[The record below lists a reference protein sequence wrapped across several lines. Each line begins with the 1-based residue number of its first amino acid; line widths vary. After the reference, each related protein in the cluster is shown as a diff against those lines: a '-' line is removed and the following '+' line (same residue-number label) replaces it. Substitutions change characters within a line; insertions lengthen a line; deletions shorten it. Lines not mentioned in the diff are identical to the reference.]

1 MMRFYQPSTD
11 FYCGVDLHAKTM
23 YLCILDRHGTIHLH
37 KNLRTDPDAFLRAV
51 APYRASLV
59 VAVECLH
66 CWYWLADL
74 CAAEGI
80 PFVLGHVLA
89 MRAIHGGKTKN
100 DKIDSEKI
108 ARLTQGGLLPQAYVY
123 PAAQRGLRDL
133 LRRRMRL
140 VRLRAELY
148 GHVQTLYRQ
157 ANRHLTGAATK
168 AAAAE
173 ATLPEPFAD
182 VAVQRN
188 AEADLAMVGYYD
200 TVIRDLEQ
208 HVLAATRSN
217 RAKELNLLQTIP
229 GIGPILALTLLY
241 EVDTIDRFT
250 TRQQFCSYS
259 RLVYPRQES
268 AGKQA
273 GCKGRKMGNAYLKWA
288 FSEAAVYAARFYPR
302 IGAYLHRLESKY
314 GPGKSKSLLAHKLG
328 RAVYHMLRKGTVF
341 DEDKFLRG

>member
-1 MMRFYQPSTD
+1 MRFYQPSTE

-23 YLCILDRHGTIHLH
+23 YLCILDRQGTILLH
-37 KNLRTDPDAFLRAV
+37 KNLRTDPEAFLRAV

-66 CWYWLADL
+66 CWYWLGDL
-74 CAAEGI
+74 CAREGI

-108 ARLTQGGLLPQAYVY
+108 ARLTQGGLLPQAYAY

-133 LRRRMRL
+133 LRRRLRL

-148 GHVQTLYRQ
+148 EHVQTLHRQ
-157 ANRHLTGAATK
+157 ANRPLSGAAAKT
-168 AAAAE
+168 AAAE
-173 ATLPEPFAD
+173 AALPEPFAD
-182 VAVQRN
+182 AAVQRN
-188 AEADLAMVGYYD
+188 ALADLAMAGHYD
-200 TVIRDLEQ
+200 AIIYDLE
-208 HVLAATRSN
+208 HHLLAAARDT
-217 RAKELNLLQTIP
+217 RAKELALLQSIP
-229 GIGPILALTLLY
+229 GVGPILALTLLY
-241 EVDTIDRFT
+241 EVDRIDRFT

-302 IGAYLHRLESKY
+302 LAAYLQRLEGKY
-314 GPGKSKSLLAHKLG
+314 GPGTSKSLLAHKLE

-341 DEDKFLRG
+341 DEEKFLRG

>member
-1 MMRFYQPSTD
+1 
-11 FYCGVDLHAKTM
+11 
-23 YLCILDRHGTIHLH
+23 
-37 KNLRTDPDAFLRAV
+37 
-51 APYRASLV
+51 
-59 VAVECLH
+59 
-66 CWYWLADL
+66 
-74 CAAEGI
+74 
-80 PFVLGHVLA
+80 

-123 PAAQRGLRDL
+123 PSAQRGLRDL

-148 GHVQTLYRQ
+148 GHVQTLHRQ
-157 ANRHLTGAATK
+157 ANRHFTGAAAK
-168 AAAAE
+168 AAATDA
-173 ATLPEPFAD
+173 ALPEPFAD
-182 VAVQRN
+182 AAVQRN
-188 AEADLAMVGYYD
+188 AEADLEMVGHYD
-200 TVIRDLEQ
+200 AIIRGLEQ
-208 HVLAATRSN
+208 HVLAATKAN
-217 RAKELNLLQTIP
+217 RAKELCLLQSMP
-229 GIGPILALTLLY
+229 GIGPILALTLMY
-241 EVDTIDRFT
+241 DVDSIDRFM
-250 TRQQFCSYS
+250 TRQQCCSYS

-268 AGKQA
+268 AGKQS